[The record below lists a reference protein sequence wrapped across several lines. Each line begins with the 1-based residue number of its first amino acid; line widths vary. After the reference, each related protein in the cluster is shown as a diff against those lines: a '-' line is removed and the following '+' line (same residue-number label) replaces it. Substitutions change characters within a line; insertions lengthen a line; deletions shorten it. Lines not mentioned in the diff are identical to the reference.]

1 MRAQDEAKSGSGY
14 ISLSEDDPCLII
26 GHGTKFLSELSPKMQ
41 IMLPKSLGSSLA
53 EVSEILSDTSL
64 RIRKEFGGDNS
75 KHTSKL
81 REKVKENQATGKPG
95 VEFKRIPHIDH
106 QEMYQHVY
114 ECMKSGGCLGIFPE
128 GQENPFQL
136 TFS

>member
-14 ISLSEDDPCLII
+14 ISLSVDDPCLII